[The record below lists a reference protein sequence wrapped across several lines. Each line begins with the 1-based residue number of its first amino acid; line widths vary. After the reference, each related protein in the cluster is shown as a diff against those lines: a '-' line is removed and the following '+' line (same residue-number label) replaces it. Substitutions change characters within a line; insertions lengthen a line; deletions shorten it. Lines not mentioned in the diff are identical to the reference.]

1 LPFATPPHRAAASIV
16 GNPARAALRF
26 RKGLDHAAVYSGC
39 MKVLAVSYS
48 YTGRCRKLRQALA
61 ARLGWAEGEI
71 TDRSPGRAAWR
82 CILDSLLRRR
92 PRIRYT
98 GPALD
103 NFDAVVLIA
112 PIWARKLASPMRTFA
127 SNRWSQIPTVAL
139 VTVMGGDS
147 APDALAE
154 VTRLLGQAP
163 VVFATFTQSEVDDGS
178 FAAHI
183 EALGRSLEQARD
195 AMSVP
200 PNNVLAQ
207 KAA

>member
-1 LPFATPPHRAAASIV
+1 LT
-16 GNPARAALRF
+16 LRF
-26 RKGLDHAAVYSGC
+26 RNGLGRTAGYSCC

-71 TDRSPGRAAWR
+71 TDRYPGRAAWR
-82 CILDSLLRRR
+82 CILDSLLRRK

-103 NFDAVVLIA
+103 SFDAVVLIA
-112 PIWARKLASPMRTFA
+112 PIWAQKLASPMRTFV
-127 SNRWSQIPTVAL
+127 SNPRPQAPMVAL
-139 VTVMGGDS
+139 VSVMGGGG
-147 APDALAE
+147 APDALTE

-163 VVFATFTQSEVDDGS
+163 AVFASFTQREVDDGS
-178 FAAHI
+178 FAEHI
-183 EALGRSLEQARD
+183 EALSRSLEQARD
-195 AMSVP
+195 ATSVSH
-200 PNNVLAQ
+200 NNVLVP